1 MIGIS
6 EERLVFGQWL
16 VKKGLLEARV
26 LEAALKIQNEE
37 RSDTLRTS
45 PRLLGQILLEDFR
58 VFRNRIELN
67 HALVEFGR
75 VKSAFAAVGRR
86 PAAQS
91 SGASRA
97 AGAPAAAAAHP
108 EVAVP
113 EAAGPALSDGKAS
126 PCRPA
131 SDPALFGQF
140 LMEKKK
146 VSPAV
151 LERALEIQKLDSSRN
166 MHRSHRLLGE
176 ILMDEFNVFS
186 SRVELNRLLLEFNDF
201 KAQLERQ
208 RTELMRI
215 TR

>member
-16 VKKGLLEARV
+16 VKRGLLEARV

-45 PRLLGQILLEDFR
+45 PRLRGQILLEDFR

-67 HALVEFGR
+67 HALVEFGK
-75 VKSAFAAVGRR
+75 VKSAVAAVGRR

-91 SGASRA
+91 SGAA
-97 AGAPAAAAAHP
+97 TAHP
-108 EVAVP
+108 EAAVP
-113 EAAGPALSDGKAS
+113 EEAPPAVSDGKAGKAS

-140 LMEKKK
+140 LIEKKK

-186 SRVELNRLLLEFNDF
+186 SRVELNRLLMEFNDF

>member
-67 HALVEFGR
+67 HALVEFGK
-75 VKSAFAAVGRR
+75 VKNAVAAVGRR

-91 SGASRA
+91 SGAA
-97 AGAPAAAAAHP
+97 TAHP
-108 EVAVP
+108 EAAVP
-113 EAAGPALSDGKAS
+113 EAAAPAVSDGKVGKAC

-140 LMEKKK
+140 LIEKKK

-186 SRVELNRLLLEFNDF
+186 SRVELNRLLVEFNDF

>member
-37 RSDTLRTS
+37 RSDALRTS

-67 HALVEFGR
+67 HALVEFGK
-75 VKSAFAAVGRR
+75 VKNAVAAVGRR

-91 SGASRA
+91 SGAA
-97 AGAPAAAAAHP
+97 TAHP
-108 EVAVP
+108 EAAVP
-113 EAAGPALSDGKAS
+113 EPAPPAVSDGKAS
-126 PCRPA
+126 TCRAA

-140 LMEKKK
+140 LTEKKK

-186 SRVELNRLLLEFNDF
+186 SRVELNRLLVEFNDF

>member
-67 HALVEFGR
+67 HALVEFGK
-75 VKSAFAAVGRR
+75 VKSAVAAVGRR

-91 SGASRA
+91 SGAA
-97 AGAPAAAAAHP
+97 TAHP
-108 EVAVP
+108 EAAVP
-113 EAAGPALSDGKAS
+113 DEAAPPAVSDGKAGKAS

-140 LMEKKK
+140 LIEKKK

-151 LERALEIQKLDSSRN
+151 LERALEIQKLDSSRD

-186 SRVELNRLLLEFNDF
+186 SRVELNRLLMEFNDF
-201 KAQLERQ
+201 KVQLERQ

>member
-26 LEAALKIQNEE
+26 LEAALKIQDEE

-97 AGAPAAAAAHP
+97 VGAPATAHP

-113 EAAGPALSDGKAS
+113 EAAGPSVSDGKAS

-140 LMEKKK
+140 LTEKKK